1 MRSSVSYMLSESGRE
16 PEMSHPD
23 YHQTSHDHGSLL
35 ILTRGIGQN
44 KPKSLQRVFERIQQ
58 VNNICVTG
66 KIDFVVSRVER
77 RGVF

>member
-1 MRSSVSYMLSESGRE
+1 MLSESGRE

-23 YHQTSHDHGSLL
+23 YLQTSYDHGSLL

-44 KPKSLQRVFERIQQ
+44 KSKSLQGVFERIQK

-66 KIDFVVSRVER
+66 KFFGIKS
-77 RGVF
+77 

>member
-1 MRSSVSYMLSESGRE
+1 MSYMLSESGRE

-35 ILTRGIGQN
+35 ILTRGISQN

-77 RGVF
+77 RGVFY